1 MKNLYVTNL
10 QKDGRSITNQFLIYY
25 VENDKQ
31 YKIFQSY
38 QSMILKYENHI
49 LVEVGA
55 DWNYLKTTGK
65 YRNIITY
72 MDKKAFE
79 KMLEKEFEWNN
90 ETQTYIRKK

>member
-55 DWNYLKTTGK
+55 DWNYV
-65 YRNIITY
+65 
-72 MDKKAFE
+72 
-79 KMLEKEFEWNN
+79 
-90 ETQTYIRKK
+90 RKRI

>member
-38 QSMILKYENHI
+38 QSMILKYENHT

-55 DWNYLKTTGK
+55 DWNYSKTTGK